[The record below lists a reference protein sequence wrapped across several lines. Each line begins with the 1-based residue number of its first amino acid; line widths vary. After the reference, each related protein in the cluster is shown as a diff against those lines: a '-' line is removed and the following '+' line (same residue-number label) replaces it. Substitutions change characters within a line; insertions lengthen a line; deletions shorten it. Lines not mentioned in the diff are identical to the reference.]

1 MFCVKCGT
9 QLPDDAKFCNNCGA
23 SIGAAPAAE
32 PAPVAEPAP
41 APVAEA
47 PVVEEAPAPVVEE
60 APKAEPAPV
69 AAPVAE
75 EAPAKKKKKP
85 NILIIIVVIL
95 VAAFLGKLLGGA
107 LGDSYS
113 KSDSDTGSKKPAIS
127 TSSKDDTSS
136 SSKPSKDDTS
146 STSKPSGTTSKPT
159 GDTSNSAYDA
169 IFDGTGIVHVPMF
182 FGLDTVSFA
191 MEQEGSVFCSDFGVK
206 NGQVVEWVETMY
218 ISLDG
223 HTAAEISEA
232 ETNAQT
238 LIDAYNSMNCASASF
253 TSGVNYLTIKITFS
267 DLDKAENCTEL
278 YNANLIDNDGAM
290 SMSITESNILAQGY
304 TKK

>member
-23 SIGAAPAAE
+23 SIGAA
-32 PAPVAEPAP
+32 APVAEPAP

-47 PVVEEAPAPVVEE
+47 PVVEEAPAAAPAPVVEE

-69 AAPVAE
+69 AAPAAE

-136 SSKPSKDDTS
+136 TSKPSKDDTS
-146 STSKPSGTTSKPT
+146 STSKPSGTTSKPA
-159 GDTSNSAYDA
+159 GNTSNSAYDA

-182 FGLDTVSFA
+182 FGLDTESFA

-206 NGQVVEWVETMY
+206 DGQVIEWVETMY

-223 HTAAEISEA
+223 HTADEIEEA
-232 ETNAQT
+232 EANMQTVIDTYNA
-238 LIDAYNSMNCASASF
+238 LSCASASF
-253 TSGVNYLTIKITFS
+253 TTGTNYMTVKITFS

-278 YNANLIDNDGAM
+278 YNANFIDTDGAL

>member
-23 SIGAAPAAE
+23 SIGAA
-32 PAPVAEPAP
+32 APVAEPTP

-47 PVVEEAPAPVVEE
+47 PVVEEAPAAAPAPVVEE

-69 AAPVAE
+69 AAPAAQ

-113 KSDSDTGSKKPAIS
+113 KSDSDTGSKKPSTS

-136 SSKPSKDDTS
+136 SSKPSKDDTA

-159 GDTSNSAYDA
+159 GNTSNSAYDA

-182 FGLDTVSFA
+182 FGMEAVSFA
-191 MEQEGSVFCSDFGVK
+191 MEEDGSIICTDYGVK
-206 NGQVVEWVETMY
+206 NGQVIEWVETMY
-218 ISLDG
+218 VSLDG
-223 HTAAEISEA
+223 HSADEIAEAEI
-232 ETNAQT
+232 NAQT
-238 LIDAYNSMNCASASF
+238 LIDVYNSMNCASASF
-253 TSGVNYLTIKITFS
+253 TTGVNYLTIKITFS

-278 YNANLIDNDGAM
+278 YNIGLIDADGAI
-290 SMSITESNILAQGY
+290 SMSITESNKLAEGY